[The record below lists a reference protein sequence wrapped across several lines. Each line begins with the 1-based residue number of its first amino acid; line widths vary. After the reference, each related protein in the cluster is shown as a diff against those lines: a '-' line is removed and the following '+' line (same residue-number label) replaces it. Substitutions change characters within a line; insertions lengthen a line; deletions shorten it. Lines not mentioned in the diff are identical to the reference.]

1 MVGVCGL
8 AHIAGIERVLT
19 SPAEPFGFSVV
30 KRNCPVPAV
39 APARRKAAPATVRAR
54 APAPVA
60 AAGAAAGAGAGAG
73 VGTLLRSLCVL
84 SASLN
89 AGHD

>member
-60 AAGAAAGAGAGAG
+60 AAGAGAG

>member
-1 MVGVCGL
+1 MGVCGL

-30 KRNCPVPAV
+30 KRNCPAVPAV

-54 APAPVA
+54 ALAPVA
-60 AAGAAAGAGAGAG
+60 AAGAG